1 MSETSTSNLSID
13 RMLRIIELMSE
24 SGKPMR
30 LNEIAESSGVSTST
44 AMRILNTLIEREY
57 AKQNE
62 ETLLYSLTMKFLKI
76 GTNIREN
83 LAANQLIHPYL
94 QEITKRL
101 NLSCALAILDDDM
114 IVYIDES
121 FSSKQMLR
129 FYHHLGHSFEMH
141 TNASGKLFLAQMSKE
156 AFTSYCRHHKFESTS
171 PKSITNQAEL
181 AKNLEQSLKQG
192 YSLNDEESVLGTRCF
207 AVPIY
212 NDKGRIIA
220 SISVS
225 GTVFQLPLEQIP
237 AMVGVVNNILSHFY
251 REYAP
256 LLIIDNIFDL

>member
-1 MSETSTSNLSID
+1 M
-13 RMLRIIELMSE
+13 
-24 SGKPMR
+24 
-30 LNEIAESSGVSTST
+30 
-44 AMRILNTLIEREY
+44 
-57 AKQNE
+57 
-62 ETLLYSLTMKFLKI
+62 
-76 GTNIREN
+76 
-83 LAANQLIHPYL
+83 
-94 QEITKRL
+94 
-101 NLSCALAILDDDM
+101 
-114 IVYIDES
+114 
-121 FSSKQMLR
+121 
-129 FYHHLGHSFEMH
+129 
-141 TNASGKLFLAQMSKE
+141 
-156 AFTSYCRHHKFESTS
+156 
-171 PKSITNQAEL
+171 
-181 AKNLEQSLKQG
+181 EQSLKQG

>member
-1 MSETSTSNLSID
+1 
-13 RMLRIIELMSE
+13 
-24 SGKPMR
+24 
-30 LNEIAESSGVSTST
+30 
-44 AMRILNTLIEREY
+44 
-57 AKQNE
+57 
-62 ETLLYSLTMKFLKI
+62 
-76 GTNIREN
+76 
-83 LAANQLIHPYL
+83 
-94 QEITKRL
+94 
-101 NLSCALAILDDDM
+101 M

-121 FSSKQMLR
+121 VSSKQMLR
-129 FYHHLGHSFEMH
+129 FYHHLGHAFEMH